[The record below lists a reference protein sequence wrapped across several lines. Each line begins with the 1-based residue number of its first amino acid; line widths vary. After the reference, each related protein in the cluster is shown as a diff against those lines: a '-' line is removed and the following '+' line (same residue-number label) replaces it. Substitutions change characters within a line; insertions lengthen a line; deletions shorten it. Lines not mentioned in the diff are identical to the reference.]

1 MHVPTSFP
9 GWSAGSLDAPCE
21 PHPSAVITD
30 NRAHATLAAS
40 SRAPRRAQG
49 RRRTA
54 PHRAAPH
61 RTAPLVVHWPVHLHG
76 STAAIPRARVPDI
89 EDSPHPLPGPLGT
102 CKAKTEGQ
110 RELATVDGA
119 HWSQC
124 IPGSSPMSRIPR
136 VPGCSGA
143 TSRRFQRGPVRPP
156 AFPGP
161 TRNWS
166 LAERAGTVPLRPTG
180 QLRGGRLRW

>member
-54 PHRAAPH
+54 PHRWSCIGRCTFMAARRRYH
-61 RTAPLVVHWPVHLHG
+61 APGYLTSKTVLIHYRAHWAPVRRK
-76 STAAIPRARVPDI
+76 PR
-89 EDSPHPLPGPLGT
+89 
-102 CKAKTEGQ
+102 GQ